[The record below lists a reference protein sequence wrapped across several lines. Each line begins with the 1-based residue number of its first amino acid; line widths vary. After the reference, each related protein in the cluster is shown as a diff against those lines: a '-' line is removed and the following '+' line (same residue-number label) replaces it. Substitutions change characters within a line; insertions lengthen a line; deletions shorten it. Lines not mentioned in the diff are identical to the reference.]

1 MENLCVLYFFD
12 VVHCN
17 FVLLEMATTERP
29 LFQLYC
35 SLWLKVLKCN
45 TNIPKTKSILIQKY
59 FLQCL
64 TIFLLFIW
72 YNKGALSAMK
82 KKLRLNG
89 IVLGQF
95 FEMLTQIE
103 EFKQKINCFKPRGQ
117 SFSHLAEVLAG
128 CTLCFQGSFDG
139 ILGHYVHIL
148 AYFLLYAIGA
158 QPNCCYGLNSILTKF

>member
-35 SLWLKVLKCN
+35 SLWPKVLKCN
-45 TNIPKTKSILIQKY
+45 TNIPKTKSILMQKY

-103 EFKQKINCFKPRGQ
+103 ELKQYKLLQTKGPIFLPLGRGVDRMHTL
-117 SFSHLAEVLAG
+117 FSG
-128 CTLCFQGSFDG
+128 
-139 ILGHYVHIL
+139 
-148 AYFLLYAIGA
+148 
-158 QPNCCYGLNSILTKF
+158 KF

>member
-17 FVLLEMATTERP
+17 FVLLEMATIERP

-35 SLWLKVLKCN
+35 SPWLKVLKCN
-45 TNIPKTKSILIQKY
+45 TNIPKTKSILIQSIFFNVWLY
-59 FLQCL
+59 FYYSYGITREHYQL
-64 TIFLLFIW
+64 W
-72 YNKGALSAMK
+72 K

-103 EFKQKINCFKPRGQ
+103 ELKQYKLLQTKGPIFLPLGRGVDRMHTLI
-117 SFSHLAEVLAG
+117 SGKFWWYSRAVCAYFGLLS
-128 CTLCFQGSFDG
+128 TLCNWGPTQ
-139 ILGHYVHIL
+139 
-148 AYFLLYAIGA
+148 LLLWLK
-158 QPNCCYGLNSILTKF
+158 QHSTKF

>member
-35 SLWLKVLKCN
+35 SLWPKVLKCN
-45 TNIPKTKSILIQKY
+45 TNIPKTKSILMQKY

-103 EFKQKINCFKPRGQ
+103 ELKQYKLLQTKGPIFLPLRRGVGRMQ
-117 SFSHLAEVLAG
+117 LDVFREVLMV
-128 CTLCFQGSFDG
+128 F
-139 ILGHYVHIL
+139 
-148 AYFLLYAIGA
+148 
-158 QPNCCYGLNSILTKF
+158 